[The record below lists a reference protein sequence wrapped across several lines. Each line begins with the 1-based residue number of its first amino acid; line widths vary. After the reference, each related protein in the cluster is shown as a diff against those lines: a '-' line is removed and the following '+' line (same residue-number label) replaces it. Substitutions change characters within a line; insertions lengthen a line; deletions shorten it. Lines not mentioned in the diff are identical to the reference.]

1 MKVDKITDKNGS
13 IINYWRIES
22 QYTPWWMSEIS
33 DDPDDNNIRWI
44 NVGYNIP
51 LIVKKEKLEHV
62 LATSAMNYSRCR
74 N

>member
-1 MKVDKITDKNGS
+1 MKVDKITDENGS

-33 DDPDDNNIRWI
+33 DDPNDKVIKWI
-44 NVGYNIP
+44 NVGYNTP
-51 LIVKKEKLEHV
+51 LSTEKLNLEYV
-62 LATSAMNYSRCR
+62 LAISAMNYSNYR

>member
-33 DDPDDNNIRWI
+33 DDPDDKMIKWI

-51 LIVKKEKLEHV
+51 LSTEKARLKHI